1 MSLVERLANFTGG
14 RRRSRKGGRS
24 TRRQRGGKCSTLHP
38 ASVHQDGGRSRRRGG
53 RRSARRQR
61 GGYSALPLTP
71 SVFGSS
77 DNNMQLPGAFNESPQ
92 ARVLTAGGSRR
103 RGHKSR
109 RSGHKSRRGGRFNRR
124 TGRNGDKNRGGRK
137 SRRGG
142 LSSQLV
148 PLGLIATLL
157 GTGSKKR
164 KSRSR

>member
-1 MSLVERLANFTGG
+1 V
-14 RRRSRKGGRS
+14 
-24 TRRQRGGKCSTLHP
+24 
-38 ASVHQDGGRSRRRGG
+38 QDGGRRRRRGG

-109 RSGHKSRRGGRFNRR
+109 RHSRKSRRGGRFNRR
-124 TGRNGDKNRGGRK
+124 PGRNGDKNRGGRK
-137 SRRGG
+137 TRRGG

-148 PLGLIATLL
+148 PLGLLATLL